1 MYLWGTLDNVIR
13 GEVVGIQVRGVCF
26 WSILTFLYLK
36 VELYGSV
43 YYGNGKWCGLLQVNK
58 HHDDGRLSVIDDK

>member
-1 MYLWGTLDNVIR
+1 MYLYGTLDNVIR

-43 YYGNGKWCGLLQVNK
+43 YYGNPG
-58 HHDDGRLSVIDDK
+58 